1 MKKALVLG
9 GGGFIGGH
17 LVKQLLSKRYWVRS
31 VDVKPHAFGAN
42 PSEFFQ
48 GDLTDYSFM
57 KKVLETS
64 KGSFDE
70 IYQLA
75 ADMGGAGYIFT
86 GENDANLMFNSTT
99 INLNLL
105 NCLSKESTSTAPEK
119 TRVFFS
125 SSACV
130 YPEERQS
137 IVNNTGLK
145 EEYAYPANPDSNYG
159 WEKLYSERLFLA
171 FSKNYGIPVKIARF
185 HNVYGPEGTWKG
197 GREKVP
203 AAICRKV
210 ASAQNHGVI
219 EIWGDGMQT
228 RSFLFIDDCL
238 AAVEALMNSSFTGP
252 INIGSED
259 SISVNDLVLLASSFE
274 NKKLSIKHIPGPQ
287 GVRGRNSDNSLL
299 REKLALEYKVSL
311 AEGLE
316 KTYFWIKKQIETENQ
331 IVNFQ

>member
-1 MKKALVLG
+1 MKTALVLG

-17 LVKQLLSKRYWVRS
+17 LVNRLMRLGYWVRS
-31 VDVKPHAFGAN
+31 VDLKPHAYGAN
-42 PSEFFQ
+42 PNEFLQ
-48 GDLTDYSFM
+48 GDLTDKSFM
-57 KKVLETS
+57 NDSLRLS
-64 KGSFDE
+64 NYHFDE
-70 IYQLA
+70 VYQLA

-105 NCLSKESTSTAPEK
+105 DSLSKKSAFLAR

-137 IVNNTGLK
+137 TIVNSGLK
-145 EEYAYPANPDSNYG
+145 EDYAYPANPDSDYG

-171 FSKNYGIPVKIARF
+171 FRRNYGVQVRIARF
-185 HNVYGPEGTWKG
+185 HNVFGPEGTWKG

-210 ASAQNHGVI
+210 ASAQEGDSI
-219 EIWGDGMQT
+219 EIWGDGEQT

-238 AAVEALMNSSFTGP
+238 DAVQALMGSSFEGP
-252 INIGSED
+252 VNIGSED
-259 SISVNDLVLLASSFE
+259 AISINNLVSLVSSFE
-274 NKKLSIKHIPGPQ
+274 NKKLSIKHSPGPL
-287 GVRGRNSDNSLL
+287 GVRGRNSDNTLF
-299 REKLALEYKVSL
+299 REKLQLDYKTSL
-311 AEGLE
+311 AEGLR
-316 KTYFWIKKQIETENQ
+316 KTYFWIKEEIIKEKG
-331 IVNFQ
+331 V

>member
-17 LVKQLLSKRYWVRS
+17 LVNRLVEKGYWVRA
-31 VDVKPHAFGAN
+31 VDLKPNAFGSN
-42 PSEFFQ
+42 PSEFLR
-48 GDLTDYSFM
+48 GDLTSRSFM
-57 KKVLETS
+57 EESLKVPDAP
-64 KGSFDE
+64 FDE

-105 NCLSKESTSTAPEK
+105 HCLSKEVTTKSVK
-119 TRVFFS
+119 GIRVFFS

-130 YPEERQS
+130 YPEERQLF
-137 IVNNTGLK
+137 VNNSGLK
-145 EEYAYPANPDSNYG
+145 EDYAYPANPDSDYG

-171 FSKNYGIPVKIARF
+171 FSRNYGIEVRVARF
-185 HNVYGPEGTWKG
+185 HNVYGPKGTWKG

-203 AAICRKV
+203 AAMCRKV
-210 ASAQNHGVI
+210 ASAQNEDTI
-219 EIWGDGMQT
+219 EIWGDGKQT

-238 AAVEALMNSSFTGP
+238 AAVEALMKSDFKGP

-259 SISVNDLVLLASSFE
+259 AISINDLVSIVSSFE
-274 NKKLSIKHIPGPQ
+274 NKKLQIKHIPGPL
-287 GVRGRNSDNSLL
+287 GVRGRNSDNCLF
-299 REKLALEYKVSL
+299 REKLGIEHQVSL
-311 AEGLE
+311 IEGLR
-316 KTYFWIKKQIETENQ
+316 KTYLWIKSEMDAEN
-331 IVNFQ
+331 